1 MRHTWRWFG
10 PIDKV
15 SVRDAAQAG
24 AEGIVSAL
32 HHIATGEV
40 WPEDEIAKRHHAI
53 RAGGLVWDVVE
64 SIPVSEDI
72 KTQTG
77 DSKRHIANWQ
87 ETLRRLSASGIRT
100 VCYNFMPILDWTRTD
115 LRWETGHGAK
125 AMRFDLVDFAAFDIH
140 ILKRPEAAADYPDWL
155 TDEAARRFFGMEDA
169 KITALGKNI
178 GAGLPGSADGY
189 SLEQLLE
196 KLRSYQGVN
205 RERLQQNLVD
215 FLSEVAPV
223 AQQVGINIC
232 AHGDDP
238 PWSLLGLP
246 RILSTEADYAHMLD
260 AVDIRAN
267 GVTLCTGSLGARPDN
282 DLPFLAKRFADRI
295 HFVHLRNV
303 TRDTDTVPCSFFED
317 EHLEG
322 GTDMVAVIAELLTE
336 EARRRKEG
344 RDDHQI
350 PMRPD
355 HGQEILDDLT
365 RGAQPGYPAI
375 GRLKGLAELRGIER
389 ALSHAQYGLGG

>member
-10 PIDKV
+10 PVDKV
-15 SVRDAAQAG
+15 TVRDAAQAG
-24 AEGIVSAL
+24 AQGIVSAL
-32 HHIATGEV
+32 HHVPTGTAWTIEGIRQRQ
-40 WPEDEIAKRHHAI
+40 DEIK
-53 RAGGLVWDVVE
+53 AGGLYWDVVE
-64 SIPVSEDI
+64 SVPVSEDM

-77 DSKRHIANWQ
+77 DWRDHVANWQ
-87 ETLRRLSASGIRT
+87 ETLRRLSACGIRT
-100 VCYNFMPILDWTRTD
+100 VCYNFMPVLDWTRTD
-115 LRWETGHGAK
+115 LRWETGHGAR
-125 AMRFDLVDFAAFDIH
+125 AMRFDLVDFTAFDIH
-140 ILKRPEAAADYPDWL
+140 ILKRPEASADYP
-155 TDEAARRFFGMEDA
+155 EALIEQAAQRFAAMPDD
-169 KITALGKNI
+169 KILALGRNI

-189 SLEQLLE
+189 TLDQLLE
-196 KLRSYQGVN
+196 KLRTYQGTDRN
-205 RERLQQNLVD
+205 RLQQNLID
-215 FLSEVAPV
+215 FLSQVTPV
-223 AQQVGINIC
+223 AEEIGINIC

-238 PWSLLGLP
+238 PWPLLGLP
-246 RILSTEADYAHMLD
+246 RILSTETDYAHMLGQ
-260 AVDIRAN
+260 VDSRAN
-267 GVTLCTGSLGARPDN
+267 GVTLCTGSLGARADN
-282 DLPFLAKRFADRI
+282 NLPVIAKRFADRI

-322 GTDMVAVIAELLTE
+322 GTDMVAVIAALLDE
-336 EARRRKEG
+336 EKRRRAEG

-389 ALSHAQYGLGG
+389 ALLHPQFGAR

>member
-1 MRHTWRWFG
+1 
-10 PIDKV
+10 
-15 SVRDAAQAG
+15 
-24 AEGIVSAL
+24 
-32 HHIATGEV
+32 
-40 WPEDEIAKRHHAI
+40 
-53 RAGGLVWDVVE
+53 
-64 SIPVSEDI
+64 
-72 KTQTG
+72 
-77 DSKRHIANWQ
+77 
-87 ETLRRLSASGIRT
+87 
-100 VCYNFMPILDWTRTD
+100 
-115 LRWETGHGAK
+115 
-125 AMRFDLVDFAAFDIH
+125 
-140 ILKRPEAAADYPDWL
+140 
-155 TDEAARRFFGMEDA
+155 
-169 KITALGKNI
+169 
-178 GAGLPGSADGY
+178 
-189 SLEQLLE
+189 LLE
-196 KLRSYQGVN
+196 KLRSYQGIN
-205 RERLQQNLVD
+205 RGRLQQNLVD

-223 AQQVGINIC
+223 AEQVGINIC

-238 PWSLLGLP
+238 PWPLLGLP
-246 RILSTEADYAHMLD
+246 RILSTEADYAHILD

-267 GVTLCTGSLGARPDN
+267 GLTLCTGSLGARPDN

-322 GTDMVAVIAELLTE
+322 GTDMVAVIAALLIE

>member
-1 MRHTWRWFG
+1 MKHTWRWFG

-32 HHIATGEV
+32 HHVPTGTA
-40 WPEDEIAKRHHAI
+40 WTTDEIGKRQNEI
-53 RAGGLVWDVVE
+53 KAGGLSWDVVE

-77 DSKRHIANWQ
+77 QWRSHIANWQ
-87 ETLRRLSASGIRT
+87 ESLRRLSACGIRT
-100 VCYNFMPILDWTRTD
+100 VCYNFMPVLDWTRTD
-115 LRWETGHGAK
+115 LRWETRHGAK
-125 AMRFDLVDFAAFDIH
+125 AMRFDLGDFAAFDIH
-140 ILKRPEAAADYPDWL
+140 ILKRPDAALDYPEGL
-155 TDEAARRFFGMEDA
+155 VEDA
-169 KITALGKNI
+169 AKRFATMTNTKIVALGRNI
-178 GAGLPGSADGY
+178 GAGLPGSSDGY

-196 KLRSYQGVN
+196 KLRCYQGTD
-205 RERLQQNLVD
+205 RARLQQNFVD
-215 FLSEVAPV
+215 FLSEVTPV
-223 AQQVGINIC
+223 AEEVGINIC

-238 PWSLLGLP
+238 PWPLLGLP
-246 RILSTEADYAHMLD
+246 RILSTEADYAHMLSQ
-260 AVDIRAN
+260 VNSRAN
-267 GVTLCTGSLGARPDN
+267 GVTLCTGSLGARADN
-282 DLPFLAKRFADRI
+282 DLPFIARHFAERI

-322 GTDMVAVIAELLTE
+322 GTDMVAVIAALLIE
-336 EARRRKEG
+336 EKRRREEG
-344 RDDHQI
+344 REDHRI
-350 PMRPD
+350 AMRPD

-389 ALSHAQYGLGG
+389 VLLHDHFGLA

>member
-40 WPEDEIAKRHHAI
+40 WPEDEIAKRHDEI

-77 DSKRHIANWQ
+77 DWKWHIANWQ

-140 ILKRPEAAADYPDWL
+140 ILKRPEATADYPDWL
-155 TDEAARRFFGMEDA
+155 TEEAAHRFHGMPEA
-169 KITALGKNI
+169 KIMALGKNI

-189 SLEQLLE
+189 TLEQLLE
-196 KLRSYQGVN
+196 KLRSYQGIN

-238 PWSLLGLP
+238 PWPLLGLP
-246 RILSTEADYAHMLD
+246 RILSTEGDYAHMLD
-260 AVDIRAN
+260 AVDVRAN

-282 DLPFLAKRFADRI
+282 DLPFLAKRFAERI

-322 GTDMVAVIAELLTE
+322 GTDMVAVIAALLAE

-389 ALSHAQYGLGG
+389 TLSHAQYGLGG

>member
-40 WPEDEIAKRHHAI
+40 WPEDEITKRHDAI
-53 RAGGLVWDVVE
+53 RVGGLVWDVVE

-77 DSKRHIANWQ
+77 DWKRHIANWQ

-155 TDEAARRFFGMEDA
+155 TDEAERRFSGMEDA

-189 SLEQLLE
+189 TLEQLLE
-196 KLRSYQGVN
+196 KLRSYQGIN

-215 FLSEVAPV
+215 FLGEVAPV
-223 AQQVGINIC
+223 AEQVGINIC

-238 PWSLLGLP
+238 PWPLLGLP

-322 GTDMVAVIAELLTE
+322 GTDMVAVIAALLTE

-389 ALSHAQYGLGG
+389 ALSHAEYGLGG